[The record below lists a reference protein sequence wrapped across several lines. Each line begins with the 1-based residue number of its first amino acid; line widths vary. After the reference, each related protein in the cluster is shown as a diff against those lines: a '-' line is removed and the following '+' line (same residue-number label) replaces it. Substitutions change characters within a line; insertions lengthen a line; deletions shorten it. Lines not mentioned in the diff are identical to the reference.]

1 MRWEGM
7 RAVIPRVLAMVLAM
21 PVVAEPPVGKASVTW
36 NGPMIEGWRGEG
48 PDPEDPV
55 AVFGAVFGALPDEVT
70 VYPTENYY
78 YWELQADGR
87 TLKGNLRLA
96 SGRRER
102 GELCFGY
109 AEGVARWDEER
120 EVLTKARWFG
130 AGDGVEVKCEGAM
143 ACVVRYGGKTV
154 RFRFGE
160 VSQAAPEGRW
170 LREGERFVERTC
182 DESGLRFLLICDR
195 VRRAFVWVL
204 DPAVKRVEV
213 CDPLGEGLEIGR
225 RTGFVYFRDE
235 KAGGRRVLAAVSD
248 ESVRRNDW
256 HDGPFDQLADNYA
269 DQSGIRGYLEL
280 VMPTVRGK
288 IDRFGNFTDDLE
300 RGRVAIVPY
309 GRYGEPEEVVR
320 WLRAARGRELE
331 ALHEAQGGLI
341 EELPR

>member
-1 MRWEGM
+1 MREL
-7 RAVIPRVLAMVLAM
+7 IPSVVMMVVMAM
-21 PVVAEPPVGKASVTW
+21 PLVAGPPSVTW
-36 NGPMIEGWRGEG
+36 NGPMIAGWDGEG

-55 AVFGAVFGALPDEVT
+55 AVFGVVFGALPDEVT

-78 YWELQADGR
+78 YWELQTGGR
-87 TLKGNLRLA
+87 TLRGNLRLA

-109 AEGVARWDEER
+109 AEGVARLDEER

-160 VSQAAPEGRW
+160 VSQTAPEGRW

-182 DESGLRFLLICDR
+182 DESGLRFLLLCD
-195 VRRAFVWVL
+195 VERRAFVWVL
-204 DPAVKRVEV
+204 DPAVKRVEPFDV
-213 CDPLGEGLEIGR
+213 LGEGLEIGR

-320 WLRAARGRELE
+320 WLRRARGRELE

-341 EELPR
+341 EPR